1 MLRGGSKDVTQKL
14 ALKHEPRRAE
24 STEDGCVACR
34 CQAGSIF
41 GDLDADSLIELDRR
55 RQLSVYPTGA
65 TIFLQGD
72 QPRAVYCIGA
82 GRVKVSHCAADGR
95 TVALNI
101 ATSGDVLGVRPMLL
115 GTPHDLT
122 AEALDETR
130 LCFIAKD
137 DFMDFL
143 TRKSAVSL
151 RLAQKLSA
159 ELDEAYRQVSAVA
172 LKSTTER
179 VAELILA
186 LCQTHGQPGPGGI
199 GLPTN
204 MCQDELAEFLGVSR
218 RSMSRALATLRAHGL
233 ITCGRRSIIVRDS
246 AALQKSLAS
255 TGRDRCAVASDAFT
269 PASRKRQLAQ
279 S

>member
-1 MLRGGSKDVTQKL
+1 VTLKL
-14 ALKHEPRRAE
+14 ALGRGHRPVE
-24 STEDGCVACR
+24 SNEDCCLACSCR
-34 CQAGSIF
+34 PGSIF
-41 GDLDADSLIELDRR
+41 GDLDADTLIELDRR
-55 RQLSVYPTGA
+55 RQPSIYRAGA

-95 TVALNI
+95 NVVLNVA
-101 ATSGDVLGVRPMLL
+101 TDGDVLGVRPMLL

-122 AEALDETR
+122 AEALEETR
-130 LCFIAKD
+130 LCLIAKD

-143 TRKSAVSL
+143 TRNGAVSL

-159 ELDEAYRQVSAVA
+159 ELDEAYRQVSGVV
-172 LKSTTER
+172 LKSTIER

-186 LCQTHGQPGPGGI
+186 LCQTHGKPGPDGI

-218 RSMSRALATLRAHGL
+218 RSLSRALATLRDHGL
-233 ITCGRRSIIVRDS
+233 IECGRRSIIVRDS
-246 AALQKSLAS
+246 AALRKSLAS
-255 TGRDRCAVASDAFT
+255 SGRDLYTVASDAFR
-269 PASRKRQLAQ
+269 PAPRKRQMAQ